1 MTDLPAAKRAQMACR
16 AYLKLYDAGPAGAPL
31 TKDDLL
37 GSRDDPAADFPMAL
51 EVLARF
57 VDDTILDEPGH
68 QGGVPHYALTTGMRS
83 RLEERRDDGAT
94 LVEALRAELAAVD
107 RGEGRP
113 DELIR
118 QHEAMVRTGAR
129 EAGPI

>member
-37 GSRDDPAADFPMAL
+37 GPRDDPAADFPAAL

-68 QGGVPHYALTTGMRS
+68 QGGVPHYALTAGMRS
-83 RLEERRDDGAT
+83 RLEERQDDGAA
-94 LVEALRAELAAVD
+94 LVEALRADLAAVD

-113 DELIR
+113 DELVR
-118 QHEAMVRTGAR
+118 QHEALVRTGSR